1 MPLTPER
8 ETELR
13 QHFRVWAYLAPFD
26 REEAEFF
33 ARLWIEHVHWEHG
46 GADGYNQF
54 RQKIA
59 AYDNAAARLEA
70 DESNVVPLLAKRI
83 PPVGAA
89 LTALGAAKVMIGDLL
104 AFPLSVL
111 A

>member
-1 MPLTPER
+1 VRRSRKDKKDAPTPEDVMPLTKER

-33 ARLWIEHVHWEHG
+33 ARLWVEHVHWEHG
-46 GADGYNQF
+46 GAEGYNQF

-59 AYDNAAARLEA
+59 AYDAAAAILDAPAMERHFE
-70 DESNVVPLLAKRI
+70 NVVRLRDPA
-83 PPVGAA
+83 
-89 LTALGAAKVMIGDLL
+89 
-104 AFPLSVL
+104 
-111 A
+111 